1 MTKEEALQDF
11 LSSFKAAL
19 NNSAIYFPG
28 HPILNKSVEDLQKGI
43 SGLFHFINPI
53 KIGFTS
59 ESLFIDGKVWEKT
72 RLYEELAVFFHF
84 RKIKSLEIR
93 NSAASEDL
101 ARFLIKVSLPAKTL
115 FREGG
120 MEFILKKEQISGIL
134 TEDLD
139 YYQLLNAEGQEYK
152 EIWVY
157 LFRDII
163 DKKDREK
170 ISQFIDNFPT
180 IVSKFK
186 SEDLLENEDLKE
198 NILKLLEYL
207 KNNEADKFK
216 KCTQEIAK
224 VMLRGRN
231 SFSESRLKKV
241 RAFFKD
247 VTADEFADILWQ
259 EAAEDDNFDSV
270 ALDLFSC
277 FVGDNKQHDKI
288 ASSLQEK
295 ARKTQPFLKSR
306 QLAGKLKAL
315 FLSSGKEAISQVYIN
330 SLSSLLNSA
339 PPKEKEARAIDRD
352 ALRANYRLM
361 ALNLLAQE
369 TNKARLALISRKLSE
384 EWDGLVK
391 DKDAQSLRKFLEI
404 YEKKKTDLA
413 FTEVSE
419 PFKKRILGFIENS
432 VLEENIPEGF
442 ECFVDMLS
450 ESMLTVKVYIDKI
463 FKGRKVNPSILKLFF
478 KFFPADLA
486 LFYHS
491 LKKVSLDIEFIN
503 SMVASLKAVNSRLSL
518 EMLKYIYSFPGSLV
532 KIEVLKAMREMTKRD
547 EEFLLSLLK
556 GIEIALKK
564 EALAALLV
572 DPKALKGAL
581 EALLCSPSPFG
592 IRNKILEENIEIIN
606 EANVLFY
613 AREYLSVLSQRR
625 FFWNRGLRRNAQGAL
640 KKGHD

>member
-28 HPILNKSVEDLQKGI
+28 HPILNKSVEELEKSINGF
-43 SGLFHFINPI
+43 FHFINPI
-53 KIGFTS
+53 RVGFTAN
-59 ESLFIDGKVWEKT
+59 SLFVDGKVLEKI

-93 NSAASEDL
+93 DSATSGDL

-139 YYQLLNAEGQEYK
+139 YYQLLNAEGQEYQD
-152 EIWVY
+152 IWVY

-170 ISQFIDNFPT
+170 ISQFIDNFPA

-224 VMLRGRN
+224 VMLKGRN

-241 RAFFKD
+241 RVFFKD

-259 EAAEDDNFDSV
+259 EVAEDDNFDSV

-277 FVGDNKQHDKI
+277 FVGDNKEHDKI

-306 QLAGKLKAL
+306 QLAGKLKEL
-315 FLSSGKEAISQVYIN
+315 FLSFGKESISRVYIN

-339 PPKEKEARAIDRD
+339 PPKEKEARAMDRD

-391 DKDAQSLRKFLEI
+391 DEDAQSLRKFLEI

-413 FTEVSE
+413 FAEIFE

-432 VLEENIPEGF
+432 ILEENISEGF
-442 ECFVDMLS
+442 EYFVDILS
-450 ESMLTVKVYIDKI
+450 ESMLTARVYIDKI
-463 FKGRKVNPSILKLFF
+463 FKGRNVHSSILKLFF

-486 LFYHS
+486 LFYRS
-491 LKKVSLDIEFIN
+491 LKRVSLDIEFIN
-503 SMVASLKAVNSRLSL
+503 SMVASLKAINSRLSL

-532 KIEVLKAMREMTKRD
+532 KIEVLKAMREMGKRD

-572 DPKALKGAL
+572 DPKARKGAL
-581 EALLCSPSPFG
+581 EALLCSPSLFG
-592 IRNKILEENIEIIN
+592 IGNKILEENIEIIN
-606 EANVLFY
+606 EANALFY
-613 AREYLSVLSQRR
+613 AREYLTVLSQRR
-625 FFWNRGLRRNAQGAL
+625 FFWNRRLRKKAQVAL
-640 KKGHD
+640 EKGHG